1 VTKFQSDTIIKTLAS
16 NLPDLQAIYQ
26 FGSFG
31 TPLERPDSDIDLAVL
46 AERPL
51 EPVALWSL
59 AQKLSA
65 ELHRD
70 VDLLDLR
77 SVSTVMRIQIVG
89 YGERI
94 YCTDKLTCDL
104 YEVMAY
110 SSYARLNEER
120 KEILEDIRQRGYVY
134 G

>member
-1 VTKFQSDTIIKTLAS
+1 MRLLGDILVKILETKSIEVL
-16 NLPDLQAIYQ
+16 AIYQ

-31 TPLERPDSDIDLAVL
+31 TSLERPDSDIDLAILTQKPSDV
-46 AERPL
+46 
-51 EPVALWSL
+51 VILWQI
-59 AQKLSA
+59 AQELSA
-65 ELHRD
+65 KVQRD

-77 SVSTVMRIQIVG
+77 SVSTVMRLQVVA

-94 YCTDKLTCDL
+94 YCADKLSCDL

-110 SSYARLNEER
+110 SSYARLNEAR
-120 KEILEDIRQRGYVY
+120 KEILEDIRDRGSVY